1 MKCVIDTSAL
11 SWLARVDYLW
21 LLKEIY
27 EGVYAPQII
36 FDELKPHNE
45 TRDFVENH
53 LERIILSEHEEKK
66 LKLLADKWQ
75 RWTGSKDRGDIEV
88 FVAYHFFSKADEMLF
103 ANEGAVNSF
112 AIYGGARDIITLYE
126 LAEKKN
132 IFSKKDAIEYLRKLE
147 NMKYRTNFIP
157 KLVES
162 LLLFQ

>member
-53 LERIILSEHEEKK
+53 LEGIILSEHEEKK

-75 RWTGSKDRGDIEV
+75 RFSGS
-88 FVAYHFFSKADEMLF
+88 EM
-103 ANEGAVNSF
+103 
-112 AIYGGARDIITLYE
+112 
-126 LAEKKN
+126 KN
-132 IFSKKDAIEYLRKLE
+132 ASHG
-147 NMKYRTNFIP
+147 
-157 KLVES
+157 
-162 LLLFQ
+162 